1 MEMMQAQNSAALAKL
16 AGSMLEVPYHRMVD
30 TIKSDTLNAKK
41 QAFAD
46 EYEPSFIPFELC

>member
-46 EYEPSFIPFELC
+46 EYEPSFIHFELC